1 MANQVL
7 TLAGQSDFSLV
18 LGGPLYQLYL
28 RTRLARPPLELVSR
42 RTIAISLIC
51 WVPPFILALVAGQ
64 VFDTVRIPFL
74 LSLGVHTRFLLAL
87 PLLIGSE
94 LIVHERMKSLVEQFL
109 ERGII
114 CSEARERFEAMIG
127 SAMRLRNSILAEVG
141 IAPFVAAISYWVWKD
156 SVVLGASSWYATSDG
171 RSAHLTAAGVWYA
184 FVSLPILRFILL
196 RWYFR
201 LFVWYRFLWQ
211 VRSLPL
217 HLNLFHPDRVGGLG
231 FLSGSVFAFAPVLV
245 AQTVILAGFIGD
257 RIWHAGEHLPSFELE
272 ILAVVPFLVLI
283 VLAPLS
289 FFVIQLEKAR
299 QLARGEYGILAS
311 HYVDDFHRKWMEEH
325 GAPVEPLLGTQD
337 LQSLSDLGNAY
348 NVVSEMRLLPF
359 DMRALFQLTTL
370 VVLPLLPLILTM
382 APLHDVLARLI
393 KLVFWRAGP
402 RWIIKTQTTHPING
416 GQALSA
422 FLLHALSSF

>member
-1 MANQVL
+1 
-7 TLAGQSDFSLV
+7 
-18 LGGPLYQLYL
+18 
-28 RTRLARPPLELVSR
+28 
-42 RTIAISLIC
+42 
-51 WVPPFILALVAGQ
+51 
-64 VFDTVRIPFL
+64 
-74 LSLGVHTRFLLAL
+74 
-87 PLLIGSE
+87 
-94 LIVHERMKSLVEQFL
+94 
-109 ERGII
+109 
-114 CSEARERFEAMIG
+114 
-127 SAMRLRNSILAEVG
+127 
-141 IAPFVAAISYWVWKD
+141 
-156 SVVLGASSWYATSDG
+156 
-171 RSAHLTAAGVWYA
+171 
-184 FVSLPILRFILL
+184 
-196 RWYFR
+196 
-201 LFVWYRFLWQ
+201 
-211 VRSLPL
+211 L

-272 ILAVVPFLVLI
+272 ILAVVAFLVLI

-359 DMRALFQLTTL
+359 DTRALFQLTTL

-393 KLVFWRAGP
+393 KLVF
-402 RWIIKTQTTHPING
+402 
-416 GQALSA
+416 
-422 FLLHALSSF
+422 